1 MKNYLFAPFKNDVE
15 KVETFN
21 YFKNY
26 LPKGH
31 RHEFI
36 MFIGRLESTY
46 DAETMPKSMYDKLL
60 SYNQDLERGCGVH
73 QYREENEEL
82 RKEIKELK
90 ENASKYLR
98 EDASKIEELQ
108 ADNKELRVK
117 YNDLLKACKLLKEEN
132 EELKAEN
139 ESLKHH

>member
-1 MKNYLFAPFKNDVE
+1 MKNYLFAPFKDNDE

-46 DAETMPKSMYDKLL
+46 DAEICRLGEEHE
-60 SYNQDLERGCGVH
+60 YNEGIAWGNGKVQ
-73 QYREENEEL
+73 
-82 RKEIKELK
+82 
-90 ENASKYLR
+90 
-98 EDASKIEELQ
+98 ELQ

-117 YNDLLKACKLLKEEN
+117 NNDLLKACKL
-132 EELKAEN
+132 
-139 ESLKHH
+139 